1 MILKC
6 ESCGRSREW
15 SNGHYTPGS
24 VRCLY
29 CGGMMLSASADGA
42 LWQHQPYLTA
52 CPYCK
57 NVFEVSEEYSGQT
70 TKCPECGSPFVISRY
85 VPSEKS
91 RKHSNPVRIALP
103 SSRKPR
109 VVPDGDKQKVVSDF
123 TVYTA
128 AAVEA
133 AKYSKSESGD
143 IGVGRLEGQ
152 VELLLD
158 RDRKKLSRYIIA
170 CGVVLGCVMLL
181 ATVVVFSVWRN
192 NRRSVVAVEDGQKSV
207 FEYSRDAF
215 GQTNGVETY
224 AQREQTHIPTLEKVE
239 SSHIADVKDV
249 KKSEIDE
256 GTTDVSAIGTELPTT
271 DVVKT
276 NVASVLAGID
286 SSVQSHEGDSS
297 GEAIAHTDELAGD
310 VKVDVGEGEST
321 EAAEE
326 ETARPWS
333 RYMVIDLS
341 AGPDAKDYPVRW
353 LAEEPA
359 KGWSDSY
366 KTTKLVLRR
375 IEPGKFMMGSPE
387 DELGRSENERIRLES
402 IRHPYYIGVFE
413 VTRRQYQLVT
423 GRGIVVSDAGGKR
436 PATVVSWESIRG
448 NRFEHDWPTKEGVE
462 ESSFMGL
469 LCRKTGLENIDIPT
483 ESQWEYAC
491 RAGSDTAFSDGSE
504 LTTKFRSNELAN
516 IGRYVY
522 NPLDGDSSMA
532 EDVGRF
538 LPNAWGLYDMHG
550 NVWEWCLDSWNAIG
564 KSDARQLGAGE
575 LTQVS
580 VPNRVVR
587 GGSYASFANEC
598 RSASRSS
605 RKSSGSYDDVGF
617 RVCCVAET
625 AASPKGKGIAEDVE
639 RREVT
644 GCRLSVGRPKVVKKT
659 ASSQDTGSG
668 FSYRNES
675 TRYVSVSKYS
685 GKVGCNVSKGELAT
699 VNVEAY
705 FVVKEIGDDT
715 AERIASVKTLGRFVF
730 GDGKPPSYDFAFESP
745 EVSETKSSTSQSG
758 SYYYGGYRKTTRTG
772 TRYMGVIVRMIV
784 DGEVKKVVSVP
795 SNQRWN
801 KAGKEHDVVL
811 E

>member
-1 MILKC
+1 
-6 ESCGRSREW
+6 
-15 SNGHYTPGS
+15 
-24 VRCLY
+24 
-29 CGGMMLSASADGA
+29 MLSASADGA
-42 LWQHQPYLTA
+42 LWRHQPYLTA

-57 NVFEVSEEYSGQT
+57 NVFEVSEEYGGQT
-70 TKCPECGSPFVISRY
+70 TKCPDCDAPFVISRY
-85 VPSEKS
+85 VPTGKL
-91 RKHSNPVRIALP
+91 RKH
-103 SSRKPR
+103 RKPAR
-109 VVPDGDKQKVVSDF
+109 IELPFASKPSVAPKGDKQKTTPDF

-133 AKYSKSESGD
+133 AKDSKSESCD
-143 IGVGRLEGQ
+143 IGVERMEER
-152 VELLLD
+152 VEQLLD
-158 RDRKKLSRYIIA
+158 SDRKKLTRYIIA
-170 CGVVLGCVMLL
+170 CGVVLGCVILL
-181 ATVVVFSVWRN
+181 ASMVVFCIWRSN
-192 NRRSVVAVEDGQKSV
+192 QRSEDVAEFRQESV
-207 FEYSRDAF
+207 FEYSRDALDQSK
-215 GQTNGVETY
+215 GIEPY
-224 AQREQTHIPTLEKVE
+224 AKREQSHIPTLEEVE
-239 SSHIADVKDV
+239 SSYVADVKDV
-249 KKSEIDE
+249 KKSEVDE
-256 GTTDVSAIGTELPTT
+256 GSTDVSAIGTELPTT
-271 DVVKT
+271 DVGKT
-276 NVASVLAGID
+276 NVASVLIGID
-286 SSVQSHEGDSS
+286 ASAQSREGDSS
-297 GEAIAHTDELAGD
+297 DEAIAHTDELTDD
-310 VKVDVGEGEST
+310 VKADGGEGEST
-321 EAAEE
+321 EADEE
-326 ETARPWS
+326 ETSSQWS

-341 AGPDAKDYPVRW
+341 GGPDAKAYPVRW

-402 IRHPYYIGVFE
+402 IRNPFYIGVFE

-448 NRFEHDWPTKEGVE
+448 NRFEHDWPMKEGVE

-483 ESQWEYAC
+483 EAQWEYAC

-522 NPLDGDSSMA
+522 NPLDGDSSIA

-617 RVCCVAET
+617 RVCCVVET
-625 AASPKGKGIAEDVE
+625 AVSPKGIGVAEGVE

-644 GCRLSVGRPKVVKKT
+644 GCRLSVGRPKIVKRT
-659 ASSQDTGSG
+659 ASSQDLGSS

-715 AERIASVKTLGRFVF
+715 VERIASVKTLGRYVF
-730 GDGKPPSYDFAFESP
+730 GEGKPSSYDFAFESP